1 MRIRNAYDKLMNNE
15 VKTRLLRVLC
25 RHDAEWTG
33 RQLSRELGVSPTTAS
48 KFLKELVSEGV
59 VNMKGAGRS
68 HMYNLNNKSYVVKK
82 LLKPFFEK
90 EKDIF
95 SSIVSLIKKAI
106 SKTNVNVESVAFF
119 GSIAQKN
126 DTPGSDI
133 DLLIIVSSSRDK
145 SKIEAG
151 LDSISIEVAENFQTV
166 VSPYILS
173 SAQFKKMYK
182 MKRPIIL
189 EILKSYILVTG
200 KTPERIVV

>member
-1 MRIRNAYDKLMNNE
+1 MRIRNAYDKLMNSE

-33 RQLSRELGVSPTTAS
+33 RQLSRELGVSPTTAG
-48 KFLKELVSEGV
+48 KFLKELVLEGV

-68 HMYNLNNKSYVVKK
+68 NIYNLNNKSYVVKK
-82 LLKPFFEK
+82 ILKPFFEK
-90 EKDIF
+90 EKDVF
-95 SSIVSLIKKAI
+95 NSIVSLIKKTI
-106 SKTNVNVESVAFF
+106 SKTNVNVESLAIF

-126 DTPGSDI
+126 ETPGSDI
-133 DLLIIVSSSRDK
+133 DLLVIIDSLRDK

-173 SAQFKKMYK
+173 STQFKKMYK
-182 MKRPIIL
+182 RKHPIMA
-189 EILKSYILVTG
+189 EILKSYILVMG
-200 KTPERIVV
+200 KTPERILV